1 MSTPQQSTTSTV
13 TKTTVVQK
21 TVTAAAG
28 AKKPKKAIIGGAKK
42 KRVHSHRNAELGTT
56 GLMRFS
62 RGRMFHRRAI
72 WRIGKWKQDQAK
84 LKETTKKTKTKKP
97 ALPATATTTA
107 TKVTKR
113 SKKQSRGMKKK
124 NQLVVKET
132 EKSDLP
138 EQNVFHVIIQQKN
151 DRKSFVLNVK
161 HLVNIHDDFVHH

>member
-84 LKETTKKTKTKKP
+84 LKETTKKTKTKKS

-124 NQLVVKET
+124 PIGGERNGKERLARAKRFPRYYPT
-132 EKSDLP
+132 EERPKKVSC
-138 EQNVFHVIIQQKN
+138 
-151 DRKSFVLNVK
+151 
-161 HLVNIHDDFVHH
+161 